1 MSEHRAVRPPVC
13 TRTVESMSSDEA
25 GAGEARHTGALEF
38 EDGPRLELD
47 QLLKQLVGRAEDVIA
62 TQGRL
67 RGLLA
72 ANKMIIGD
80 VALPVVLRHIVAA
93 ACQLVQARYGAL
105 GVLAPG
111 GGLQEFIHVGVDDE
125 TALRIGPLPSGKG
138 LLGALI
144 DDPRPIRL
152 RTMSD
157 DVRSVGFPPHH
168 PPMASFLG
176 VPVRVRDEVF
186 GNLYLTEAESG
197 QFSAEDEELVTALAA
212 TAGIAIENA
221 RLFEQAERRQ
231 GWLQASMQ
239 ITRQLLSAEG
249 EEPLKLIARQALQI
263 ADADVVTVVL
273 PTASGQRLMVEVAA
287 GAKADELTGYT
298 YPVEDTLAGLAFDSG
313 RPVLVGDVTEDD
325 KFHVHL
331 SEVLPVGPVMV
342 LPLVGTQR
350 MRGALVVGRL
360 HGRHRFDEAD
370 LAMATTFAN
379 HAAVALELADARADQ
394 QRVVLLEDR
403 DRIARD
409 LHDHVIQRLF
419 AAGLTVQSVAAGLRG
434 DDLAERLERV
444 VSGIDETIRQIRTSI
459 FELRGHLGPETGT
472 VRTRLLAVLAEVTPL
487 LCFEPRLRFSGPI
500 DSVVPEPVVDDL
512 VAVTRE
518 ALTNVARHARAVH
531 AEVAL
536 TASVTEV
543 VLEVLDDGVGMG
555 DADRRSGLA
564 NLRQRA
570 EQHGGTLVLTPAT
583 SDQPPSTRK
592 GTHLRWTIP
601 LS

>member
-1 MSEHRAVRPPVC
+1 
-13 TRTVESMSSDEA
+13 MSSDEA
-25 GAGEARHTGALEF
+25 GAGEAWHTGALEF

-360 HGRHRFDEAD
+360 HGRHRFDEAY

-379 HAAVALELADARADQ
+379 HAAVALEPRRRACRPTARGAVGGPRPD
-394 QRVVLLEDR
+394 RTRPARPRHPAVVRRRPHGAECGRWTSRGRPRRAAGAGGVR
-403 DRIARD
+403 DRRD
-409 LHDHVIQRLF
+409 DSPDPHVD
-419 AAGLTVQSVAAGLRG
+419 LR
-434 DDLAERLERV
+434 
-444 VSGIDETIRQIRTSI
+444 
-459 FELRGHLGPETGT
+459 
-472 VRTRLLAVLAEVTPL
+472 
-487 LCFEPRLRFSGPI
+487 
-500 DSVVPEPVVDDL
+500 
-512 VAVTRE
+512 
-518 ALTNVARHARAVH
+518 VARSPRSGDRHGTHPTSRRAR
-531 AEVAL
+531 
-536 TASVTEV
+536 
-543 VLEVLDDGVGMG
+543 GG
-555 DADRRSGLA
+555 DAAALLRAAAALQRPDRLGS
-564 NLRQRA
+564 
-570 EQHGGTLVLTPAT
+570 P
-583 SDQPPSTRK
+583 
-592 GTHLRWTIP
+592 
-601 LS
+601 